1 VTDVVKERS
10 PSHTNL
16 FRKVFFLSGGPAV
29 AVEVAVLL
37 VAGSALGGLWLSRH
51 GGRLH
56 LGSTYPVAGSY
67 EWHLSAWL
75 AAPLAVAAGVL
86 SYGFRLSRALPWRR
100 LLGLSYVGAAV
111 WALALA
117 LVAGPAAVA
126 KPLTDHTEYLHD
138 VTRVHGIGAYLRTFT
153 WHIVDTGHGPLWTTH
168 VSGHPPFVTLL
179 FVLLSRVGLPQ
190 AGWAAALCVL
200 TGAAAAPA
208 VLSTTRILAGEE
220 QARVAAPFVVA
231 APVAL
236 WIATSADAIFTGVG
250 AAGICALAHAA
261 ARHGRYGDVLAASG
275 GLALGGC
282 LFLSYGLVL
291 LAPVA
296 VVAVAVRRR
305 IRPLLVAAIAAGAV
319 VAAFAAAG
327 FWWLDGLHLA
337 SRRVID
343 GPAHQERPW
352 GYFLFANPA
361 AVAIAAGP
369 AVVAALPQ
377 VSRLRH
383 VLRTRHDDGGAT
395 RPDSSL
401 ALAAAALL
409 AMAVATLSDLSRG
422 EVERIYLPWTVW
434 LLPLAA
440 ALPVNA
446 RRGWLAAQLGWA
458 LLIATTTTLSW

>member
-1 VTDVVKERS
+1 VAKERV
-10 PSHTNL
+10 PSHT
-16 FRKVFFLSGGPAV
+16 RFFSRVSFPWGASGV
-29 AVEVAVLL
+29 AIGVAVLL
-37 VAGSALGGLWLSRH
+37 VGSAALGGLWLSHH
-51 GGRLH
+51 GGRLY
-56 LGSTYPVAGSY
+56 LGNTYPVRGSY

-75 AAPLAVAAGVL
+75 AAALAVAAGVL
-86 SYGFRLSRALPWRR
+86 SYGFRLSRVLPWRR
-100 LLGLSYVGAAV
+100 LLGVSYVGAAV

-126 KPLTDHTEYLHD
+126 RPLTDHTEYLHD
-138 VTRVHGIGAYLRTFT
+138 VARVQGIGAYLRTFT
-153 WHIVDTGHGPLWTTH
+153 WHIVDIGHGPLWTTH
-168 VSGHPPFVTLL
+168 VSGHPPLVTLL

-190 AGWAAALCVL
+190 PGWAAALCVL

-208 VLSTTRILAGEE
+208 VLSTTRLLAGE
-220 QARVAAPFVVA
+220 QRARAAAPFVVA

-236 WIATSADAIFTGVG
+236 WIATSADAIFTGVS
-250 AAGICALAHAA
+250 AVGICALAHAA
-261 ARHGRYGDVLAASG
+261 GRLDREGDVLAGLG

-291 LAPVA
+291 LAPLAVA
-296 VVAVAVRRR
+296 VVAVRRR
-305 IRPLLVAAIAAGAV
+305 IRPLLVAAITVGAV

-361 AVAIAAGP
+361 AVAVAAGP
-369 AVVAALPQ
+369 AVVAALPRL
-377 VSRLRH
+377 SRLHRI
-383 VLRTRHDDGGAT
+383 LRTRRGDGAP
-395 RPDSSL
+395 RPDRFL
-401 ALAAAALL
+401 VLPAASLL
-409 AMAVATLSDLSRG
+409 AMAVATLSDMSRG

-446 RRGWLAAQLGWA
+446 LRGWLAAQLGWA
-458 LLIATTTTLSW
+458 LLIAATTTLSW